1 MLLFVVGD
9 APVEL
14 GIAVIGIAVIKL
26 PSRRRSHRRRIL
38 RLLALTRSSCV
49 RLGSRRKPGS
59 RLANS
64 TTSLRLAARLAAVLR
79 NSSRRQSRPLTGV
92 SWAGRRRQW
101 DSSPSSRLARSCS
114 SCSASFLAAA
124 AAAAVVVFR
133 LALTAEREKIALSDT

>member
-1 MLLFVVGD
+1 MLLFVIGD

-14 GIAVIGIAVIKL
+14 DISVIKL
-26 PSRRRSHRRRIL
+26 LSRRRSHRRTIL

-49 RLGSRRKPGS
+49 RLGNRRKPGS

-101 DSSPSSRLARSCS
+101 DSSPDSRLARSCS
-114 SCSASFLAAA
+114 ASFFAAA
-124 AAAAVVVFR
+124 AAAGVVVFR
-133 LALTAEREKIALSDT
+133 LALTAEREK